1 MSIRLVAT
9 DLDGTLMRSN
19 GEFSVEDIGTL
30 CRLGKLGVVRVIATG
45 RSPYSASRVLSPDFP
60 IDYLVFS
67 SGAGILKWDTK
78 TLVHTNEMP
87 AALVQTIISWLCFHG
102 IDFMVHNPIPLNH
115 YFQYFTAGNSN
126 PDFERRLNLYKEFA
140 TPLIQG
146 VPYPNPASQV
156 VAILPNDEG
165 MFNSLRSGVEGVKII
180 RATSPIDG
188 SSIWMEIFPE
198 TVSKASG
205 IRCICQNLEGVTPD
219 QIVVVGNDYND
230 SDMLQ
235 LTAHSFVVENAPEL
249 LKKSYT
255 VVPSNDSSGFSYAIN
270 KVLGM

>member
-1 MSIRLVAT
+1 MGIRLVAT
-9 DLDGTLMRSN
+9 DLDGTLLRSS
-19 GEFSVEDIGTL
+19 GDFSVEDIGTL
-30 CRLGKLGVVRVIATG
+30 NRLGTLGVVRVIATG
-45 RSPYSASRVLSPDFP
+45 RSPYSASRVLPPDFP

-78 TLVHTNEMP
+78 TLVHTNELP
-87 AALVQTIISWLCFHG
+87 AALVQTVISWLCSHD

-115 YFQYFTAGNSN
+115 YFQYFTTGNSN

-165 MFNSLRSGVEGVKII
+165 MFNSLCSGVEGVKII

-188 SSIWMEIFPE
+188 SSIWMEVFPE

-205 IRCICQNLEGVTPD
+205 IKWICQNLEGLSPE
-219 QIVVVGNDYND
+219 QIAAVGNDYND
-230 SDMLQ
+230 LDMLQ
-235 LTAHSFVVENAPEL
+235 LSVRSFVVENAPDM
-249 LKKSYT
+249 LKKSFT
-255 VVPSNDSSGFSYAIN
+255 AVPSNNDSGFSYAIS
-270 KVLGM
+270 KGLGI